1 MANDLL
7 RALIGAAMNGG
18 NVEGILR
25 DAAAAGDEKAAEA
38 LSMVQGR
45 NGQQVAQLAGK
56 MCGHRGMT
64 FEEAKRKLIMQVL
77 GL

>member
-7 RALIGAAMNGG
+7 RALVGAAMNGG
-18 NVEGILR
+18 NVEGMLR
-25 DAAAAGDEKAAEA
+25 EAAAAGNEHAAEA
-38 LSMVQGR
+38 LKMVQGR
-45 NGQQVAQLAGK
+45 SGVQVDQLAGK

-64 FEEAKRKLIMQVL
+64 FEGAKRQVILWAL